1 MLPLIRPKKSVLVT
15 RICPNCNH
23 TRLATESA
31 PDWQCPACGKA
42 YNKGAGAAVSENYGR
57 QRYESPEAAASSGSG
72 LLKCLLILAIA
83 GAGLWFSRPLW
94 QGAASLSA
102 IVETSAPHQ
111 QPEIILYA
119 TEWCGYC
126 AAAREFFV
134 ANGIRYTE
142 LDVEKTREGYEGH
155 RKLGGNGV
163 PIIAVGDDVVHGFN
177 EAELRSLLKPWLKRS

>member
-1 MLPLIRPKKSVLVT
+1 MPPLIRIMKSLLVT

-23 TRLATESA
+23 TRLATETA

-42 YNKGAGAAVSENYGR
+42 YNKGAGAAVSEDYGR
-57 QRYESPEAAASSGSG
+57 SRYIPPEAATASGSG
-72 LLKCLLILAIA
+72 SLKWLLILAIA

-94 QGAASLSA
+94 QGVTRLTAV
-102 IVETSAPHQ
+102 VETSAPHH

-126 AAAREFFV
+126 AAAREFFL
-134 ANGIRYTE
+134 ANDIRYTE

-177 EAELRSLLKPWLKRS
+177 EVELRSLLKPWLKRS